1 MQPLIEQLFDDEP
14 EWQQLCKRLQNSSTL
29 TALVL
34 TAWQMGRWFAKA
46 IVEQQLQSRAS
57 VPTQWQP
64 CPVCHTPLHSKGFA
78 KRRILT
84 LVGWVEWQR
93 RVGRCRHHCRGSQ
106 AIPFDEVLGIAGYQQ
121 TSTELKRLGCLLAVF
136 LPFEV
141 AAWMLQQLIGVT
153 VSHDTIWQWVQSA
166 GHKAMAQLDSQLQDL
181 AWGYSP
187 ELDSLDEMLKTMPL
201 IIAADGVTVP
211 FRSLPK
217 TPKGKIIWKEIKVAL
232 FARLGKHLTSSGNPI
247 TRLHQRRFV
256 AVLGDI
262 EQLKSRLQLESLRQ
276 GVTTASLVAWIS
288 DGTRGF
294 WRLFQECFAG
304 GSAVGILDF
313 YHATQHLWQA
323 ATAYRDGNPARTP
336 QQWFERMRHQL
347 RYGRGKKIIQE
358 LNWLSKSKNTSEET
372 KPILRQVRDYL
383 SAHLEHIQYRQFK
396 QQLVVAWWRVLVNG

>member
-1 MQPLIEQLFDDEP
+1 
-14 EWQQLCKRLQNSSTL
+14 
-29 TALVL
+29 
-34 TAWQMGRWFAKA
+34 
-46 IVEQQLQSRAS
+46 
-57 VPTQWQP
+57 
-64 CPVCHTPLHSKGFA
+64 
-78 KRRILT
+78 
-84 LVGWVEWQR
+84 
-93 RVGRCRHHCRGSQ
+93 
-106 AIPFDEVLGIAGYQQ
+106 
-121 TSTELKRLGCLLAVF
+121 
-136 LPFEV
+136 
-141 AAWMLQQLIGVT
+141 MLQQLIGVT

-181 AWGYSP
+181 AWGCSP

-201 IIAADGVTVP
+201 IIAADDVTVP

-217 TPKGKIIWKEIKVAL
+217 TPKGKIICKEINVAL

-262 EQLKSRLQLESLRQ
+262 EQLKSRWQLESRRQ

-288 DGTRGF
+288 DGARGF
-294 WRLFQECFAG
+294 WRLFQECFA

-347 RYGRGKKIIQE
+347 RYRRGKKIIQQ

-396 QQLVVAWWRVLVNG
+396 